1 MQPGVTMLKN
11 KLIKWAFIGLGSAI
25 LLLSVP
31 TACTKK
37 PSSDELNKLEEA
49 RQAAESAEKKLA
61 ELKAERMAL
70 EQQLEKKKEELRQA
84 QEERDAAKQKLG
96 Q

>member
-1 MQPGVTMLKN
+1 MLKN
-11 KLIKWAFIGLGSAI
+11 KLVKWVLIGLGSAV
-25 LLLSVP
+25 LLLSLP

-37 PSSDELNKLEEA
+37 PSSDELSKLEEA

-61 ELKAERMAL
+61 ELKTERMAL
-70 EQQLEKKKEELRQA
+70 EQELEKKKEELRQA
-84 QEERDAAKQKLG
+84 QEERDQAKQKLG